1 MVQSKGVLESN
12 RGSKSKL
19 EKYGLNM
26 TWLAYGLHLGE

>member
-19 EKYGLNM
+19 EKYGLNC
-26 TWLAYGLHLGE
+26 LACIWIASG